1 MTRYTS
7 LVQSP
12 KTTHRMSRELR
23 LSYLCN
29 LLYQR
34 IVAGDDSRTTW
45 TRRYKLIVELDREI
59 TYNTLSSLKQD
70 AA

>member
-7 LVQSP
+7 LGTLTATP
-12 KTTHRMSRELR
+12 WKLSRELR

-34 IVAGDDSRTTW
+34 IMAGDSSKTTW
-45 TRRYKLIVELDREI
+45 IRRYKLIVELDREI
-59 TYNTLSSLKQD
+59 TYNTLGSIKEN